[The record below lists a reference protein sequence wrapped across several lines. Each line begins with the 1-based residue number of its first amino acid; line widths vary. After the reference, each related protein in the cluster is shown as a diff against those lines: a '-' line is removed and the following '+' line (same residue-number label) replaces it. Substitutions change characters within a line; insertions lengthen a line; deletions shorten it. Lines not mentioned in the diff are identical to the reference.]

1 MDYGIADF
9 LKLLG
14 SLGIFLYGMKLMS
27 EALQKVAGDKMRS
40 ILSAMTSNRV
50 KGVFTG
56 ILITVLIQ
64 SSSATTVMVV
74 SFVNAGLLSLIEAI
88 GVIMGANIGTTVTA
102 WIISI
107 LGFKVKMSA
116 LALPLIGLSLP
127 LLFAK
132 KRSNKSWGELV
143 MGFALLFIGLEFLK
157 GSVPDLK
164 SNPAILEFLQHYTE
178 YGYGSYIIFMLI
190 GTILTIIIQSSS
202 ATMALTLV
210 ACSQGWIQF
219 DMAAA
224 MVLGENIGT
233 TITANLAAM
242 VANTS
247 ARRAAR
253 AHLIINLFGVIWVLA
268 IFPWF
273 LNLVT
278 NINDIVGGGDPLN
291 DPTSIPVAL
300 SIFHTTF
307 NIINVCILIGGA
319 NFISKIVTKLV
330 PAKENFNDT
339 FNLKHIKIGMLST
352 PDASIFQAKQELTLY
367 ARNTIKMFQMAANSL
382 SENKKD
388 FDKSFQKLHK
398 LEDDCDDNEIA
409 IANYLTKVT
418 ETKLSTTNSKRV
430 RAMFRIVSE
439 MESIADSSF
448 NIAKAVN
455 RSYETKSVLPEE
467 LIKKLQTMFAL
478 IEEALEEMAI
488 NTATEYTNVFAK
500 KAYEL
505 EGRINDYRTILRQE
519 HILFI
524 EEKKYPYM
532 TGVIYS
538 DIYSECEKIG
548 DYAINVTQ
556 AITEIK
562 EEN

>member
-1 MDYGIADF
+1 MEYGIADF

-14 SLGIFLYGMKLMS
+14 SLGVFLYGMKLMS
-27 EALQKVAGDKMRS
+27 EALQKVAGDKMRN

-56 ILITVLIQ
+56 ILITALIQ

-74 SFVNAGLLSLIEAI
+74 SFVNAGLLSLIESI

-116 LALPLIGLSLP
+116 LALPLIGLGLP
-127 LLFAK
+127 FLFAK
-132 KRSNKSWGELV
+132 KRSSKSWGELI
-143 MGFALLFIGLEFLK
+143 MGFALLFIGLQFLK
-157 GSVPDLK
+157 GAVPDLK
-164 SNPAILEFLQHYTE
+164 SNPEILTFLSRYTDL
-178 YGYGSYIIFMLI
+178 GYGSYFIFMLI
-190 GTILTIIIQSSS
+190 GTVLTVIIQSSS

-210 ACSQGWIQF
+210 MCANGWIQF

-247 ARRAAR
+247 AKRAAR
-253 AHLIINLFGVIWVLA
+253 AHLIFNVFGVVWVLT
-268 IFPWF
+268 IFPMF
-273 LNLVT
+273 LDGVAWVN
-278 NINDIVGGGDPLN
+278 NMIGGGDPH
-291 DPTSIPVAL
+291 TSPEAIPVAL

-307 NIINVCILIGGA
+307 NIINVCVLIWLA
-319 NFISKIVTKLV
+319 NFIAKVVIKLV
-330 PAKENFNDT
+330 PVKESLDDS
-339 FNLKHIKIGMLST
+339 FNLRHIKIGLLST
-352 PDASIFQAKQELTLY
+352 PDASIFQAKQELGLY
-367 ARNTIKMFQMAANSL
+367 AHNTITMFNMVSKSIRQ
-382 SENKKD
+382 NKKD
-388 FDKSFQKLHK
+388 FDKTFEKLNK
-398 LEDDCDDNEIA
+398 LEEDCDNNEIE

-430 RAMFRIVSE
+430 RAMFKVVSE
-439 MESIADSSF
+439 MESVADSAL
-448 NIAKAVN
+448 NIVKAIN
-455 RSYETKSVLPEE
+455 RGYEQKVSLPEE
-467 LIKKLQTMFAL
+467 LIEKLEIMFGMVK
-478 IEEALEEMAI
+478 ESLEVMAT
-488 NTATEYTNVFAK
+488 NTETNYEDVTAK

-505 EGRINDYRTILRQE
+505 ENKINDYRTILRQE
-519 HILFI
+519 HISYI
-524 EEKKYPYM
+524 EEKRYPYM

-538 DIYSECEKIG
+538 DIFSECEKVG

-556 AITEIK
+556 AICEIK
-562 EEN
+562 GE